1 MATSNAITQVVSPAQ
16 RAASEQDSPDAR
28 VEHDPASRSQCPE
41 CDGDVVTRDEE
52 SFCGDCGVVVAA
64 EWVDRSPTL
73 VDLGMVG
80 DASKSIETVNPL
92 RTDKGLHTKF
102 SLGADGYGN
111 LLSDPQRRKFRRLRK
126 RHRRYQ
132 FGARRKRTK
141 RLNEGL
147 RDVEM
152 IGGNLALP
160 DHVVE
165 TAARYMRRASAA
177 RLPGGRMAWESLA
190 GGAVLLAART
200 GSLGRPDVDVAIAAN
215 AKSTHER
222 VCAAARKIRCDCGVD
237 APVVRPNA
245 TQAVVDALDDNA
257 LRGGDAVRTWRLAR
271 QLLALGD
278 DVPVGPGTPRLTVA
292 AAAVY
297 AADRLTSGKS
307 LTQQQVADAA
317 STVVPTTK
325 SKIARYNCELVDA
338 YAARHGTENPDV
350 VLEHD
355 PAAPA

>member
-28 VEHDPASRSQCPE
+28 VEHGPASRSQCPE
-41 CDGDVVTRDEE
+41 CDGDVVTQDEE
-52 SFCGDCGVVVAA
+52 SFCADCGVIVAA

-102 SLGADGYGN
+102 SLGTDGYGN
-111 LLSDPQRRKFRRLRK
+111 SLSDPQRRKFRRLRK

-132 FGARRKRTK
+132 FGAQRKRTK

-165 TAARYMRRASAA
+165 TAAKYLREASAA

-200 GSLGRPDVDVAIAAN
+200 SGLTRSDIDVAIAAN
-215 AKSTHER
+215 AKATHER
-222 VCAAARKIRCDCGVD
+222 VCAAARKIRCGCGVD
-237 APVVRPNA
+237 APPVRPNA
-245 TQAVVDALDDNA
+245 TQAVVDALDDA
-257 LRGGDAVRTWRLAR
+257 LRGGDAVRIWRMAR
-271 QLLALGD
+271 QLLTLGD

-325 SKIARYNCELVDA
+325 SKIARYNCKLVDA
-338 YAARHGTENPDV
+338 YVARHGTEDPNV
-350 VLEHD
+350 VLERE